1 VPGIGGAQEEQAV
14 SATTRQGA
22 APRGGLVARGVGKT
36 FAQRSGQALQALDD
50 IHFELPPNSVG
61 VLLGPSGCG
70 KSTLLRIIAGLET
83 QDCGEITVAGAAVQ
97 GPGVD
102 RGMVFQNYSSFPWLT
117 VEENVAFG
125 LKARGESM
133 NLREGVVGHF
143 IDAVKLTGFEK
154 AYPHQLSGGMQQ
166 RVAIARSLVSNPA
179 VLLMDEPFGALDPET
194 RWQMQSLLLEIVQ
207 KERTTVLMVS
217 HDIEEALYL
226 GDVVFFMGTRPGRIL
241 QTIRPGFEKSSN
253 DRDAILDE
261 PQYRVLER
269 DIRQLMRAQS
279 LETAH

>member
-1 VPGIGGAQEEQAV
+1 MSPAEQA
-14 SATTRQGA
+14 
-22 APRGGLVARGVGKT
+22 GLVVTGVSKH
-36 FAQRSGQALQALDD
+36 FQLRSGETLTALQDINFALQK
-50 IHFELPPNSVG
+50 NRVG

-83 QDCGEITVAGAAVQ
+83 QEEGEIRVEGKVIR

-117 VEENVAFG
+117 VEQNVAFG
-125 LKARGESM
+125 LKARGETLS
-133 NLREGVVGHF
+133 LREGVVGHF
-143 IDAVKLTGFEK
+143 IDAVQLTGFEK

-166 RVAIARSLVSNPA
+166 RVAIARSLVSNPS

-194 RWQMQSLLLEIVQ
+194 RWQMQSLLLEIVR
-207 KERTTVLMVS
+207 KERTTVLLVS

-241 QTIRPGFEKSSN
+241 EVIEPGLDKDSN
-253 DRDAILDE
+253 DRDAILDIDE
-261 PQYRVLER
+261 YRMLER
-269 DIRQLMRAQS
+269 KIRQMMRSQS
-279 LETAH
+279 LACA

>member
-1 VPGIGGAQEEQAV
+1 MSKSQSGGLAV
-14 SATTRQGA
+14 S
-22 APRGGLVARGVGKT
+22 GVSKT
-36 FAQRSGQALQALDD
+36 FMLRSGQAVKALDD
-50 IHFELPPNSVG
+50 INFELQENSVG

-83 QDCGEITVAGAAVQ
+83 QEQGDISVAGKPIH

-117 VEENVAFG
+117 VEDNVAFG
-125 LKARGESM
+125 LKARGES
-133 NLREGVVGHF
+133 LSLAEGVVDHF
-143 IDAVKLTGFEK
+143 IRAVNLDGFEK

-166 RVAIARSLVSNPA
+166 RVAIARSLASNPA

-194 RWQMQSLLLEIVQ
+194 RWQMQSLLLDIVK
-207 KERTTVLMVS
+207 KECTTVLMVS

-241 QTIRPGFEKSSN
+241 ETIRPGFEKSSA
-253 DRDAILDE
+253 DRDAILDVPE
-261 PQYRVLER
+261 YRELER
-269 DIRQLMRAQS
+269 DIRQMMRSQS
-279 LETAH
+279 IDCEH

>member
-1 VPGIGGAQEEQAV
+1 MRESRDNGLTV
-14 SATTRQGA
+14 S
-22 APRGGLVARGVGKT
+22 GVSKT
-36 FAQRSGQALQALDD
+36 FTLRSGQILKALDNID
-50 IHFELPPNSVG
+50 FELEKNSVG

-70 KSTLLRIIAGLET
+70 KSTLLRIIAGLES
-83 QDCGEITVAGAAVQ
+83 QEEGDISVAGTSIH

-125 LKARGESM
+125 LKARHESLT
-133 NLREGVVGHF
+133 LREGVVDHF
-143 IDAVKLTGFEK
+143 IRAVKLDGFEK

-166 RVAIARSLVSNPA
+166 RVAIARSLVSSPSI
-179 VLLMDEPFGALDPET
+179 LLMDEPFGALDPET
-194 RWQMQSLLLEIVQ
+194 RWQMQSLLLEIVK

-241 QTIRPGFEKSSN
+241 ETIRPGLERSAT
-253 DRDAILDE
+253 DRDAILDVSE
-261 PQYRVLER
+261 YRQLER
-269 DIRQLMRAQS
+269 EIRQMMRSQS
-279 LETAH
+279 LVSA

>member
-1 VPGIGGAQEEQAV
+1 MSNPKA
-14 SATTRQGA
+14 
-22 APRGGLVARGVGKT
+22 GGLRVSGVSKT
-36 FAQRSGQALQALDD
+36 FALRSGSSVKALSNIDFQL
-50 IHFELPPNSVG
+50 EENSVG

-83 QDCGEITVAGAAVQ
+83 QEQGSIAIGGRPIN

-117 VEENVAFG
+117 VQENVAFG
-125 LKARGESM
+125 LKARGETSS
-133 NLREGVVGHF
+133 LREGIVDHF
-143 IDAVKLTGFEK
+143 IQAVKLGGFEK

-166 RVAIARSLVSNPA
+166 RVAIARSLASNPS

-194 RWQMQSLLLEIVQ
+194 RWQMQSLLLEIVE

-241 QTIRPGFEKSSN
+241 ETIRPGFAKSSA
-253 DRDAILDE
+253 DRDAILDVGE
-261 PQYRVLER
+261 YRALER
-269 DIRQLMRAQS
+269 EIRGMMRSQS
-279 LETAH
+279 LDGAH

>member
-1 VPGIGGAQEEQAV
+1 MKEHTDNGLTV
-14 SATTRQGA
+14 S
-22 APRGGLVARGVGKT
+22 GVSKT
-36 FAQRSGQALQALDD
+36 FALRSGQTLKALDN
-50 IHFELPPNSVG
+50 INFELKRNAVG

-70 KSTLLRIIAGLET
+70 KSTLLRMIAGLEA
-83 QDCGEITVAGAAVQ
+83 CEEGEIAVAGTSIR

-125 LKARGESM
+125 LKARRESLT
-133 NLREGVVGHF
+133 LREGVVDHF
-143 IDAVKLTGFEK
+143 IQAVKLGGFEK

-166 RVAIARSLVSNPA
+166 RVAIARSLVSSPSI
-179 VLLMDEPFGALDPET
+179 LLMDEPFGALDPET
-194 RWQMQSLLLEIVQ
+194 RWQMQSLLLEIVK

-241 QTIRPGFEKSSN
+241 ETIRPGLERSST
-253 DRDAILDE
+253 DRDAILDVSA
-261 PQYRVLER
+261 YRQLER
-269 DIRQLMRAQS
+269 EIRQMMRSQS
-279 LETAH
+279 LVSA